1 MKLFVVFVLSCFGFT
16 LCGAQVINRVRLVD
30 HTSYVINFI
39 TKTVNTVEDKGWYSF
54 KLPDYVQYV
63 NESLLTSPVVG
74 KLTYHNGFVVSV
86 QHVDIQQSTVQ
97 QVWGYNSASG
107 DTTVS
112 VRGTLRMHE
121 VAIGYDVIAE
131 LDDDDEPYHYTMTF
145 VHPMITYAFSVI
157 HDAYRGNLSV
167 TVLGTVSRVT
177 NRLPSFI
184 PQDSV
189 TDIITYVFDPNAEL
203 PAGMA
208 AWGPEVFQP
217 ITYELVTKEIP
228 FPQFCYNCAT

>member
-16 LCGAQVINRVRLVD
+16 LCGAQVM
-30 HTSYVINFI
+30 
-39 TKTVNTVEDKGWYSF
+39 NTVEDKGWYSF

-145 VHPMITYAFSVI
+145 VHPMITYAFS
-157 HDAYRGNLSV
+157 
-167 TVLGTVSRVT
+167 
-177 NRLPSFI
+177 
-184 PQDSV
+184 
-189 TDIITYVFDPNAEL
+189 FDPNAEL